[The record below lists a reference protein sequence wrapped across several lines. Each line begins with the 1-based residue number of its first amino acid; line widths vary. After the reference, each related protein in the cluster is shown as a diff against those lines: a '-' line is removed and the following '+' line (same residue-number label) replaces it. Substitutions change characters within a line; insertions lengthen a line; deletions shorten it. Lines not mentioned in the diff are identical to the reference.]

1 MLHCAQSH
9 REVAATAAPF
19 YQDAELLPALRL
31 AAAELCAARALPIR
45 LFVAGCCDAKAREAP
60 VGPRQ
65 DRQLRVRYQ
74 LSCVLCCAVS
84 VQAGSLPGGFSYCC
98 SCCFGDVEQNAR
110 GLLAGVAGTADGVHA
125 TGEGSL
131 KR

>member
-65 DRQLRVRYQ
+65 DRQLRVHAISVIMCVVLRCLRAGWIPPRWLQ
-74 LSCVLCCAVS
+74 L
-84 VQAGSLPGGFSYCC
+84 
-98 SCCFGDVEQNAR
+98 
-110 GLLAGVAGTADGVHA
+110 LL
-125 TGEGSL
+125 
-131 KR
+131 